1 MTTIRVL
8 VVDDSVLFADAM
20 SSRLTQEP
28 GIEVVGLAHDG
39 QTAVAQVHALQPD
52 IVTMDVQMPVMDGL
66 LAVEQ
71 IMAHRPTPILVL
83 TEDPHGE
90 AGDRTF
96 EALRR
101 GALDVV
107 RKPGALPWR
116 GEAFAEVLGR
126 IRRLARIP
134 VIRHLGGRRHRWH
147 TSSPPRRAAGVEV
160 VGIGASTGGP
170 RALSEILA
178 ELPSTFAYP
187 VVVVQHL
194 APGFTPGLC
203 AWLERV
209 TPLRV
214 VVADAEQ
221 PLRPG
226 TVFVAPTDRH
236 VQVDR
241 RGHLVLSDADPE
253 DGHRPSATVMLRSL
267 AASYGERALGVL
279 LTGMGRDGVD
289 GIAALH
295 RTGATTIV
303 QDAATSVVDGMPKA
317 ARDAGVA
324 TVVAP
329 LGRIASMLLE
339 LTGRRTAS

>member
-1 MTTIRVL
+1 MTVVRVL
-8 VVDDSVLFADAM
+8 VVDDSTLFADAM
-20 SSRLTQEP
+20 ASRLAEEP
-28 GIEVVGLAHDG
+28 DIDVVGMAHDG
-39 QTAVAQVHALQPD
+39 RTAVDRVRALQPD

-66 LAVEQ
+66 HAVEQ
-71 IMAHRPTPILVL
+71 IMARCPTPILVL

-116 GEAFAEVLGR
+116 GEPFAEILAR
-126 IRRLARIP
+126 IRRLSRVP
-134 VIRHLGGRRHRWH
+134 VIRHPGGRRHRWRA
-147 TSSPPRRAAGVEV
+147 PPRPRRERVVEV
-160 VGIGASTGGP
+160 IGIGASTGGP

-178 ELPSTFAYP
+178 ALPSTLRVP
-187 VVVVQHL
+187 IVVVQHL
-194 APGFTPGLC
+194 APGFTAGLC

-214 VVADAEQ
+214 VVVDEAQ

-226 TVFVAPTDRH
+226 TVFLAPTDRH

-241 RGHLVLSDADPE
+241 RGQLQLGDGAPQ
-253 DGHRPSATVMLRSL
+253 DGHRPSATVLLRSL
-267 AASYGERALGVL
+267 AEAYGAAAVGVL
-279 LTGMGRDGVD
+279 LTGMGRDGAD
-289 GIAALH
+289 GLAALH
-295 RTGATTIV
+295 RAGATTIA

-324 TVVAP
+324 SVVAP
-329 LGRIASMLLE
+329 LGRIAPLLLE
-339 LTGRRTAS
+339 LGGTRSTS